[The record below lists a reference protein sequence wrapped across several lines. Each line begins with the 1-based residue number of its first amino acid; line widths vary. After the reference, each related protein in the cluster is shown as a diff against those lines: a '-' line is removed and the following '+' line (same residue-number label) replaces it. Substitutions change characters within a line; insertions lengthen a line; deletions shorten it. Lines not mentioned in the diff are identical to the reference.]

1 MGPSVAQDMVETFL
15 PYKSGSEKYVTE
27 DIHFIESRLED
38 YHSRLTGLAAELDAL
53 RRYHRQTL
61 QELPMGV
68 CSLAEDQEIL
78 MWNRPWKN

>member
-1 MGPSVAQDMVETFL
+1 MGPSVAQDIVENFL
-15 PYKSGSEKYVTE
+15 PYKNGAEGYITE
-27 DIHFIESRLED
+27 DIHFIENRLEE

-68 CSLAEDQEIL
+68 CSLARI
-78 MWNRPWKN
+78 RKFSCGIAPSKS